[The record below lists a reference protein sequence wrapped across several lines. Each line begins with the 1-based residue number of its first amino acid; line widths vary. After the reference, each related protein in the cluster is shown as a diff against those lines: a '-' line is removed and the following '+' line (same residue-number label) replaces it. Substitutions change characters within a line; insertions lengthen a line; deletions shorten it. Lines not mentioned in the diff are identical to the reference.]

1 MTMQEKDSNTQTSQE
16 RTLVLSLDISRFLVA
31 ALLALAVIVMAAL
44 LVQGPAPASASGE
57 ALSAATDGMR
67 RFYLAPAVANAPQAV
82 GACESGY
89 HFASLW
95 EILDTSNL
103 VYNTALG
110 VMPSGADNGSG
121 PPTNME
127 GWVRT
132 GYSMNNGIN
141 PGQANCLAWTSPTG
155 NGSTVKLPYDWATG
169 GEIHIWD
176 AGVAACG
183 SASYVWCVEN

>member
-1 MTMQEKDSNTQTSQE
+1 MNTLETHTETQTPEE
-16 RTLVLSLDISRFLVA
+16 RSLVLSLDLSRFLVS

-44 LVQGPAPASASGE
+44 LMRGPAPASAAGE
-57 ALSAATDGMR
+57 ALSAVTDGMR
-67 RFYLAPAVANAPQAV
+67 HFYLAPAVANATEAV

-103 VYNTALG
+103 VYDTTLG
-110 VMPSGADNGSG
+110 VVPSGADAGSG

-141 PGQANCLAWTSPTG
+141 PGQANCLAWTAMTG
-155 NGSTVKLPYDWATG
+155 NGSTVKLPYNWATG
-169 GEIHIWD
+169 GEIHVWD
-176 AGVAACG
+176 AGIAACG